1 MRIGI
6 VIPTLNAG
14 RSFEALL
21 KNIEAQELSIH
32 EKLVADTDSADNTA
46 EIAKSYGYQVERIE
60 RAAFNH
66 GGTRQFCVDQ
76 LKNRIDLVIFMTQDV
91 ILHDV
96 QALKNLVSAFSDG
109 NVGAAY
115 GRQLPHQGASLLA
128 AQARMFNYPGTGSV
142 KSFEDR
148 AKWGI
153 KTAFLSDSFA
163 AYRVE
168 ALEVVGGFPRHVIVS
183 EDMYVGAS
191 LLKHGYKIAYVA
203 DAAVRHSHEYTLLQ
217 EMRRYFDIGVFQSR
231 EKWIRASFG
240 AAEGEGIRLVLDQLR
255 YLMKQKAVM
264 EIPRALLANAAKF
277 TGYRLGMIERYLPA
291 VLKRGLS
298 GQPYYFK

>member
-21 KNIEAQELSIH
+21 KNIEAQELPIH